1 MFERSRKRS
10 TTLSL
15 VFAIVFMVALAVCA
29 VFLPELTKSFLR
41 LKTSFVGF
49 SFWYS
54 LVNGYIVLALAAVA
68 DILLIKLL
76 GNIKKGEVF
85 VNQNVTILRFISWTI
100 MLAALPFVALGLY
113 FRVAYAVGGVA
124 LFVGICLRVVK
135 NAFAEAVAIKDENDY
150 TV

>member
-1 MFERSRKRS
+1 MFEQSRKRS

-15 VFAIVFMVALAVCA
+15 VCAIVFMVALVVCA
-29 VFLPELTKSFLR
+29 VFLPELTKIFLR

-49 SFWYS
+49 NFWYS
-54 LVNGYIVLALAAVA
+54 LVNGYVVLIVAAVV

-76 GNIKKGEVF
+76 LNIKKGEVF
-85 VNQNVTILRFISWTI
+85 VDRNVRTLRLISWTV
-100 MLAALPFVALGLY
+100 MFATLPFVALGLY
-113 FRVAYAVGGVA
+113 FRVAYAVGAVA